1 MLALCFFK
9 GSDSISTTTAPAGR
23 LSVVSNIYHV
33 SECFATGGGERV
45 FSSFFF
51 FFFFFFFLGGGG
63 GIKDTVLAMFP
74 WLCPLCPPPP
84 PPMSKLLNTLQSV
97 CIFSFTLYDRLSAI
111 SLLSSDCLWPSS
123 FIHVLLVFSD
133 VGQTWL

>member
-33 SECFATGGGERV
+33 SECFATGGGGESFLFV
-45 FSSFFF
+45 FSLFFC
-51 FFFFFFFLGGGG
+51 GGGG
-63 GIKDTVLAMFP
+63 GGVSRTPSSPCFLGSAPFV
-74 WLCPLCPPPP
+74 PP
-84 PPMSKLLNTLQSV
+84 PPMSNLLNTLQSV

-133 VGQTWL
+133 LGQT